1 MIPLAEET
9 SFDYETVREL
19 AALPALMERAALL
32 RERGPN
38 LFLIPERYLAAGS
51 ERNEIYGRSG
61 RTVGSPLT

>member
-38 LFLIPERYLAAGS
+38 LFLIPERYLAAVQRGTRFTAAAA
-51 ERNEIYGRSG
+51 EQSG
-61 RTVGSPLT
+61 AR